1 MKKSKGNNAI
11 SIAAADAAT
20 AITRFSAVEREAQR
34 IHQEQTGSRLVR
46 ALLDGSG
53 LHAVI
58 TDGKAT
64 LEIADGKV
72 AVSVRQEE
80 IDRE

>member
-1 MKKSKGNNAI
+1 MAKQEKALTI
-11 SIAAADAAT
+11 TQAAGLAAT
-20 AITRFSAVEREAQR
+20 ALSRFGAVEREAQR

-64 LEIADGKV
+64 LEIASGKV

-80 IDRE
+80 IDRG